1 MDTMEKTREGLTNR
15 AVEILGHA
23 LARKTFNVASNY
35 DEFGT
40 PFVSV
45 DYSYVEDDGIISPET
60 RKASARVYLGHTFE
74 GGLYVARIFTE
85 YLCGSSYSIYA
96 KRLTVGNGP
105 VYQTA
110 LRIDDKHSFDYFVRF
125 DIANRLAIDWVGR
138 LKRDTENYY
147 KRQTFIFDGE
157 SLHGA
162 LE

>member
-1 MDTMEKTREGLTNR
+1 MDTMKETREGLTNR
-15 AVEILGHA
+15 AVGILGHA
-23 LARKTFNVASNY
+23 LANKTFDVIANS

-45 DYSYVEDDGIISPET
+45 DYSYVEDDGIIAPET
-60 RKASARVYLGHTFE
+60 REASARVYLGHLFD
-74 GGLYVARIFTE
+74 GAPYIARIFTE

-96 KRLTVGNGP
+96 KRLTVKNGP
-105 VYQTA
+105 VYQTT
-110 LRIDDKHSFDYFVRF
+110 LRVEDKHSFDYFVRV

-157 SLHGA
+157 SLHGT